1 MLYGS
6 KRLCG
11 GFVLEARFQAMRF
24 KIEPNAHSWA
34 IIGSCVGT
42 LTIILVAG
50 LWPFHSPKN
59 DVTWLPGENGIRI
72 SSHGCL
78 VSSASFRAYDS
89 KNDSSGSLEL
99 WIKPALATKGRRTI
113 LAFEGPGDDSAAFS
127 LQQDGNTL
135 IIQRKNTDKNGVLHT
150 AEFAYEEALVEES
163 RVELTITLGPHETK
177 VYRNGVLATTSLLI
191 GNSTPVFAGRLVLG
205 NFLNVGGTWPGQLYG
220 LAIYGSELAPEEVSL
235 HFEEWNN
242 SHRPTVTEKEQP
254 VALYLFDEREGRTV
268 HDQLGS
274 HNNLL
279 IPERYLVLH
288 PQFLSVPWRHFRST
302 PGFWKDVAINIIGFV
317 PFGFSFFAYFS
328 TLRVLKKAAL
338 IVVLLGF
345 FTSLTIEVL
354 QAWLPTRNSGINDL
368 ITNTLGTALGVL
380 LYRSPLNRIVLAK

>member
-1 MLYGS
+1 ML
-6 KRLCG
+6 
-11 GFVLEARFQAMRF
+11 F

-78 VSSASFRAYDS
+78 VSSSSFRAYDS
-89 KNDSSGSLEL
+89 KDGSSGSLEL

-113 LAFEGPGDDSAAFS
+113 LAFEGPGDDSTAFS

-135 IIQRKNTDKNGVLHT
+135 IIQRKNTDKNGVFHT
-150 AEFAYEEALVEES
+150 AEFALREALVGDS
-163 RVELTITLGPHETK
+163 RTELAITFGPHDTK
-177 VYRNGVLATTSLLI
+177 VYRNGILAATAKLI

-205 NFLNVGGTWPGQLYG
+205 NFLNVGGTWPGQIYG
-220 LAIYGSELAPEEVSL
+220 LAIYGRELGPEAVISHYEN
-235 HFEEWNN
+235 WNN
-242 SHRPTVTEKEQP
+242 FRRPTVTEMEQP
-254 VALYLFDEREGRTV
+254 VALYLFDERAGRIV

-274 HNNLL
+274 HNSLL

-288 PQFLSVPWRHFRST
+288 PQFLTVPWRHFRST
-302 PGFWKDVAINIIGFV
+302 PGYWKDVAINIIGFV

-328 TLRVLKKAAL
+328 TVRITKKAAL
-338 IVVLLGF
+338 LVVLLGF

-354 QAWLPTRNSGINDL
+354 QAWLPTRSSGINDL
-368 ITNTLGTALGVL
+368 ITNTLGTGLGVL
-380 LYRSPLNRIVLAK
+380 LYRSSLKGIIGGK